1 MVSKEFIEKEW
12 IKAYNAL
19 NPFLDVNGAYELR
32 KLLYDFKNNEKFI
45 FISVMLIMPVLL
57 NLMN

>member
-19 NPFLDVNGAYELR
+19 NPFLDVYGAYELR
-32 KLLYDFKNNEKFI
+32 KLLYDFKK
-45 FISVMLIMPVLL
+45 
-57 NLMN
+57 

>member
-19 NPFLDVNGAYELR
+19 NPFLDVNGHMNSVNYYMILR
-32 KLLYDFKNNEKFI
+32 IMKNSYLFQI
-45 FISVMLIMPVLL
+45 MLIMPVLL

>member
-19 NPFLDVNGAYELR
+19 NPFLDVYCAYEIR
-32 KLLYDFKNNEKFI
+32 KLLYDFQYN
-45 FISVMLIMPVLL
+45 
-57 NLMN
+57 